1 MKSPQFRCPHCRSL
15 LTKSDADQVLGES
28 GYFVSFASSKEAC
41 PACGETMDRL
51 SIIKGEY
58 DEKQSPGGGL
68 TTIAIVIILGI
79 IGWLILR

>member
-15 LTKSDADQVLGES
+15 LTKSDADQIMGDA
-28 GYFVSFASSKEAC
+28 GGFVSFASSKEAC

-58 DEKQSPGGGL
+58 DEKQSHGGGL
-68 TTIAIVIILGI
+68 TTIAIVIILCI
-79 IGWLILR
+79 IGWFFLR